1 MTPFRV
7 DDVTTWTDDYI
18 IGALG
23 PYLDTTEAAFD
34 ARKLM
39 VGTMI
44 TNVQKI
50 NNGRKNLRFAV
61 DNILDKNFDLE
72 EDNAKLR
79 AEIEEMG
86 TWKFAAM
93 AMGTLLVLLVLLGVS
108 YALSSSLRTYVHAVP
123 RYVYS
128 RMQ

>member
-1 MTPFRV
+1 MVIGPRLPPTPELREN
-7 DDVTTWTDDYI
+7 DVTTWTAANI
-18 IGALG
+18 IRALG
-23 PYLDTTEAAFD
+23 PFLDSTTYAFD
-34 ARKLM
+34 SRALM
-39 VGTMI
+39 LDEMI
-44 TNVQKI
+44 STAQRLNEENKTLTDYITVLEAE
-50 NNGRKNLRFAV
+50 NEE
-61 DNILDKNFDLE
+61 LD
-72 EDNAKLR
+72 
-79 AEIEEMG
+79 